1 MADANDVNIKVS
13 ETNDEGIE
21 SSQIEISDTI
31 SNNSALLQENKKLEI
46 FNDDTSLKSI
56 VLIQSPL
63 I

>member
-31 SNNSALLQENKKLEI
+31 SNNSAQLQENKKLEI